1 VSTIES
7 EVTTLNG
14 DVNTLQVKTTGM
26 SYATGTTSFTG
37 HLTTAGNSN
46 STAITGTLSIS
57 ALINLDNGTSIV
69 NCLGTFV
76 DASFLSQIG
85 FTSSSNG
92 FVSLL

>member
-1 VSTIES
+1 LPDRYAELFETLLFYDYDENDTQLVAQFSVHAEKLAQ
-7 EVTTLNG
+7 EPAERVT
-14 DVNTLQVKTTGM
+14 D
-26 SYATGTTSFTG
+26 SC
-37 HLTTAGNSN
+37 
-46 STAITGTLSIS
+46 
-57 ALINLDNGTSIV
+57 INLDNGTSIV